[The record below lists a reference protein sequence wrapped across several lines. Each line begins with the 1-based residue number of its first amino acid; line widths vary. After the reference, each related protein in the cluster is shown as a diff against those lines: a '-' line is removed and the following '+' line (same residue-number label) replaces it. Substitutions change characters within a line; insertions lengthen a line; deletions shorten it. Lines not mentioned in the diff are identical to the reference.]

1 MTVLEGLGAGVAALL
16 TVNFALNLRS
26 SELKT
31 AYRALRTIRGW
42 RALGAVLQAAAV
54 LFMVVA
60 LGLSLIAVWPHVMGF
75 SWLRLLATPAE
86 APAAGTNLMTS
97 GLRVPGFAWVFWLLL
112 VANVPRL
119 AKNEERAFRQGHRK
133 LGPVLWQSVKFGL
146 AHCLVGV
153 PVGIGLAMTISGLWM
168 AWHYLRGGVR
178 RATAYHAVHNWFVLA
193 TGALWMA
200 GWI

>member
-86 APAAGTNLMTS
+86 APAAGGHPIPRL
-97 GLRVPGFAWVFWLLL
+97 PGGAGVRLGFL
-112 VANVPRL
+112 VAVVGNVPRL

-168 AWHYLRGGVR
+168 AWPYMRGGVR

-193 TGALWMA
+193 IGALWMA